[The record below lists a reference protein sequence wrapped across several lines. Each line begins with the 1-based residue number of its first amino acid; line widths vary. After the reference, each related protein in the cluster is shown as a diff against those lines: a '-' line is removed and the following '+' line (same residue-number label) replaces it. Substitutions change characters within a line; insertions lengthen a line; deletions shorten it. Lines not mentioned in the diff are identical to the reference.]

1 MFNTLAHHT
10 LDTLLARWQP
20 DLGEQFTAY
29 GNHCRRLL
37 VFCQALQPA
46 LSEDDQRKLGI
57 AAAFHDLGL
66 WTHDT
71 LDYLPPSQQLAAAY
85 LDEQGLADW
94 QTDIDRMIS
103 EHHKLRA
110 DDQAHQP
117 LVEIFRQADLVDFS
131 WGLYRAGLP
140 RALVRTVQAACP
152 DAGFHAFLLRRG
164 LGWLG
169 RHPLNPLP
177 MMKW

>member
-1 MFNTLAHHT
+1 MFNSLAHHT
-10 LDTLLARWQP
+10 LDALLATWQP
-20 DLGEQFTAY
+20 ALDDQFTAY

-37 VFCQALQPA
+37 AFCQALQPG
-46 LSEDDQRKLGI
+46 LGDDDQRKLGI

-71 LDYLPPSQQLAAAY
+71 LDYLPPSQRLATDY
-85 LDEQGLADW
+85 LVAEGLQDW
-94 QTDIDRMIS
+94 EPEIQRMIS

-110 DDQAHQP
+110 DDQRHQP

-131 WGLYRAGLP
+131 RGLYRAGLP
-140 RALVRTVQAACP
+140 RQLIRQVQADCP
-152 DAGFHAFLLRRG
+152 NAGFHAFLLRRG
-164 LGWLG
+164 VRWLG

-177 MMKW
+177 MVKW